1 MAQHISI
8 RVPWHDD
15 GWKGSVC
22 KEPSANMACLKLKNI
37 MENRDD
43 AFEQRPGSGRLD
55 PDEESVYQP
64 RKDDDFQYICDPE
77 RRHPYGG
84 EQGSY
89 P

>member
-1 MAQHISI
+1 MAQHISV

-43 AFEQRPGSGRLD
+43 AFECKLHG
-55 PDEESVYQP
+55 
-64 RKDDDFQYICDPE
+64 DDLPQQNGKFGKVCWRSRYFS
-77 RRHPYGG
+77 RR
-84 EQGSY
+84 SR
-89 P
+89 